1 MYTYNISYIHMIYHN
16 ILCICTYNI
25 LIVVADCCFNPIQ
38 QHHHE
43 TSPDFVPGCLSGHLR
58 GGLGLGPRSVESF
71 IEI

>member
-1 MYTYNISYIHMIYHN
+1 MYI
-16 ILCICTYNI
+16 YNI

-58 GGLGLGPRSVESF
+58 GGLGLGPRSLESF
-71 IEI
+71 IEIWMASICVINVGELVM